1 MDLHRC
7 PYDGDS
13 AVPLRRHKSPSSS
26 LSLSTFSELA
36 LSSPSSPPSS
46 NGMQALKLFRSS
58 LRRQRAFESSLS
70 LRLQEE
76 DDINN
81 EAWHL

>member
-1 MDLHRC
+1 MFISPFSTSFMDLHRC

-46 NGMQALKLFRSS
+46 NGMQALKLFRFYFSM
-58 LRRQRAFESSLS
+58 LRKLCRC
-70 LRLQEE
+70 
-76 DDINN
+76 
-81 EAWHL
+81 